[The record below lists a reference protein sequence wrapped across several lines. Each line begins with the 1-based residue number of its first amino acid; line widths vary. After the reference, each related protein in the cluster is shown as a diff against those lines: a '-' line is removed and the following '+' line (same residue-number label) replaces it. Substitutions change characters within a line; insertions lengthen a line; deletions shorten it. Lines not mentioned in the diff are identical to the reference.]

1 MGVLSGTAVSML
13 LMRQGAEH
21 AWYSVYLLYW
31 YKVQILTLRT
41 RIRAA
46 DVFVTPAIAS
56 SMLLVYET
64 LKKLVVGS

>member
-1 MGVLSGTAVSML
+1 MGVLAGTAVSML

-31 YKVQILTLRT
+31 YKVRILTLRT

-46 DVFVTPAIAS
+46 DVFMTPAIAAS
-56 SMLLVYET
+56 LLLVYEA
-64 LKKLVVGS
+64 LN